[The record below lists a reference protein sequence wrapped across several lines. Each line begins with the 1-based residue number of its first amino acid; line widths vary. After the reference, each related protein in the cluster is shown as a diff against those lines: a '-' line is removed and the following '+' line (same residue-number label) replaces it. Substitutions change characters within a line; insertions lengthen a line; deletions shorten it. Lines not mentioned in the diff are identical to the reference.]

1 MSTHS
6 RALLQGIHQLN
17 KFNLDS
23 RSPFKPITQHLIE
36 QQKHTKDEQITALID
51 AINIKLALTEEDQ
64 QAYRKSPLSYMGKG
78 MIIGIHNAH
87 GDTYRVI
94 RAEHYQA
101 FSLLCKGL
109 DRLGFAMYIIKDEYL
124 DSIFS

>member
-17 KFNLDS
+17 KLNLDS

-36 QQKHTKDEQITALID
+36 QQKHTKDEQITTLID
-51 AINIKLALTEEDQ
+51 TINLKLALTEEDQ
-64 QAYRKSPLSYMGKG
+64 QAYRKSPLSYMEKG

-87 GDTYRVI
+87 GDTYRII
-94 RAEHYQA
+94 RAEYYQA

-109 DRLGFAMYIIKDEYL
+109 DKLGFTMYIIKDEYL

>member
-36 QQKHTKDEQITALID
+36 QQKHTKGKQITTLID
-51 AINIKLALTEEDQ
+51 AINLKLALSEEDQ
-64 QAYRKSPLSYMGKG
+64 QAYRKSPLSYMEKA
-78 MIIGIHNAH
+78 MVIGIHNAH

-94 RAEHYQA
+94 RAEHY
-101 FSLLCKGL
+101 
-109 DRLGFAMYIIKDEYL
+109 
-124 DSIFS
+124 

>member
-1 MSTHS
+1 MSAHS
-6 RALLQGIHQLN
+6 KALLQGIHQIN
-17 KFNLDS
+17 KLNLDT
-23 RSPFKPITQHLIE
+23 RSPFQPITQHLIE

-51 AINIKLALTEEDQ
+51 AINLKLALTEEDQ

-109 DRLGFAMYIIKDEYL
+109 DKLGFTMYIIKDEYL